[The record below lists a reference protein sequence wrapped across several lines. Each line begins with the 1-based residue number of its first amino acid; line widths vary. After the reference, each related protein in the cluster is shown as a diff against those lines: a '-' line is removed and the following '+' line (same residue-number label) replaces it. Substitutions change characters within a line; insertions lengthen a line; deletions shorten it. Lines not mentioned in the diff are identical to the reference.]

1 MTFLSHFGDFTDF
14 NERARSDG
22 FRACGDTVLLM
33 IGGAMMSVAARGLA
47 GSGVFLDPERA
58 RTDVEPWSRMAGGV
72 VGDALDEA
80 GIDMRRITEA
90 ADILFD
96 ENICRLHDLFEDGL
110 ITREE
115 YDREKRELLD
125 NN

>member
-1 MTFLSHFGDFTDF
+1 
-14 NERARSDG
+14 
-22 FRACGDTVLLM
+22 
-33 IGGAMMSVAARGLA
+33 
-47 GSGVFLDPERA
+47 
-58 RTDVEPWSRMAGGV
+58 MAGGV
-72 VGDALDEA
+72 VGDSLDEA
-80 GIDMRRITEA
+80 DIDMRRITEA

-96 ENICRLHDLFEDGL
+96 ENIFRLHDLFEDGL